1 MVSIEEIKKIYK
13 IFDSENISEIELR
26 NDNAAIRMK
35 IAKKVPE
42 VKIVT
47 PQAQPVNVNEQN
59 QTPKQE
65 EPSIYEVKSKWIGY
79 FTRIN
84 PKTGENY
91 VKLRDVVKEGDIIGH
106 VSVLGVL
113 QDVKVE
119 KGGKIKEIL
128 VEEGLAVEYGQP
140 LMRIETNSK

>member
-1 MVSIEEIKKIYK
+1 MIEEIKKVYK
-13 IFDSENISEIELR
+13 IFDSENITEVELR
-26 NDNAAIRMK
+26 NNNTAIRMK
-35 IAKKVPE
+35 IAKKIPE
-42 VKIVT
+42 VKIIN
-47 PQAQPVNVNEQN
+47 PLPAVNQVEQKN
-59 QTPKQE
+59 TVKE
-65 EPSIYEVKSKWIGY
+65 SEPSIYEVKSKWIGY
-79 FTRIN
+79 FTRLN

>member
-1 MVSIEEIKKIYK
+1 MSNIEEIKKLYE

-26 NDNAAIRMK
+26 NNNKAIRMK
-35 IAKKVPE
+35 ISKKQHEPKNTKPIQVEQAPQPKVEQKE
-42 VKIVT
+42 V
-47 PQAQPVNVNEQN
+47 
-59 QTPKQE
+59 
-65 EPSIYEVKSKWIGY
+65 EPSIYEVKSKWIGF

-91 VKLRDVVKEGDIIGH
+91 VKLRDVVKEGDIVGH

-113 QDVKVE
+113 QEVKAE
-119 KGGKIKEIL
+119 KSGKIKEIL

-140 LMRIETNSK
+140 LMRIEINAK